1 MWFGVNVS
9 LCVHLFENNKVRDQR
24 KGGTSAKHTLATRTA
39 WIDVTLDVRL
49 ECSQISRYRGDL
61 PTNLHFMN
69 YVHYAVRPT
78 AAKNKP

>member
-1 MWFGVNVS
+1 MCPS
-9 LCVHLFENNKVRDQR
+9 IREHSKVRDER
-24 KGGTSAKHTLATRTA
+24 KGGTSAKLTLATRTA
-39 WIDVTLDVRL
+39 WIDATLDVCL

-61 PTNLHFMN
+61 PTNLHFMS